1 MADDYFT
8 KAEKIKQKVRNL
20 DWEKKIKLLEKDF
33 EDKKFSKEEFLDKK
47 RQVYSEVLDQMSE
60 INQEKMKL
68 NKDHSAEPI
77 EDDYLSDEDLEIF
90 QEQLTPF
97 QYMSLTKDYLGE
109 FDSQDIV
116 FSDDFRKF
124 ENLENFVHWECVKKI
139 EKLRIHNNYFSCE
152 FMDKNEL
159 VIKDIA
165 CLNELSKLEELVF
178 DDEGNLGDR
187 IKVDYFSSK
196 QLSNIKQLEIHGL
209 WDLSFLQN
217 SFSDNH
223 NIYETLEIIKNDLKT
238 LERAVY
244 SGSIEAT
251 TSTNEQSNIEL
262 DSNSEDVLTRHLLKL
277 SEVEDQFRQ
286 LTNKF
291 EEINFK
297 LDKLS
302 NRLSKIQAD
311 NQIRFQDIE
320 SAITSGAIT
329 TQLSSKPKTDSKSEI
344 LPGSSQPQDLG
355 SISYKDTETSET
367 SQQIQSVNT
376 TATVLTETFQAEEK
390 ILPQELSPKKQY
402 EFATSFLKVGDYS
415 TAERA
420 FREFV
425 LSNSEH
431 ELAGSAQYWYA
442 ETFRIR
448 QLYTDAASAYLEG
461 YQKYPKGN
469 KAPINLL
476 KLGVS
481 MVQIGEKDQGC
492 KMINGVELQY
502 PKANQSVIQKAKYE
516 SKKFECIKEDS

>member
-1 MADDYFT
+1 MRFT
-8 KAEKIKQKVRNL
+8 
-20 DWEKKIKLLEKDF
+20 
-33 EDKKFSKEEFLDKK
+33 
-47 RQVYSEVLDQMSE
+47 
-60 INQEKMKL
+60 
-68 NKDHSAEPI
+68 
-77 EDDYLSDEDLEIF
+77 
-90 QEQLTPF
+90 
-97 QYMSLTKDYLGE
+97 
-109 FDSQDIV
+109 
-116 FSDDFRKF
+116 
-124 ENLENFVHWECVKKI
+124 
-139 EKLRIHNNYFSCE
+139 
-152 FMDKNEL
+152 
-159 VIKDIA
+159 
-165 CLNELSKLEELVF
+165 SKLIILILF
-178 DDEGNLGDR
+178 
-187 IKVDYFSSK
+187 Y
-196 QLSNIKQLEIHGL
+196 
-209 WDLSFLQN
+209 LSFLQN

-244 SGSIEAT
+244 SGSIEIK
-251 TSTNEQSNIEL
+251 TSSNEQSNIEL

-320 SAITSGAIT
+320 SVISSGEIT
-329 TQLSSKPKTDSKSEI
+329 TQLSLKPKTDKKSEI

-367 SQQIQSVNT
+367 SQQIQSVDT
-376 TATVLTETFQAEEK
+376 TATVVTETFQAEEK
-390 ILPQELSPKKQY
+390 ILPQDISPKKQY

-461 YQKYPKGN
+461 YQKYPKGD

>member
-1 MADDYFT
+1 MM
-8 KAEKIKQKVRNL
+8 L
-20 DWEKKIKLLEKDF
+20 
-33 EDKKFSKEEFLDKK
+33 
-47 RQVYSEVLDQMSE
+47 
-60 INQEKMKL
+60 
-68 NKDHSAEPI
+68 
-77 EDDYLSDEDLEIF
+77 IF
-90 QEQLTPF
+90 
-97 QYMSLTKDYLGE
+97 K
-109 FDSQDIV
+109 
-116 FSDDFRKF
+116 
-124 ENLENFVHWECVKKI
+124 
-139 EKLRIHNNYFSCE
+139 
-152 FMDKNEL
+152 L
-159 VIKDIA
+159 VILKLFLI
-165 CLNELSKLEELVF
+165 LNLVF
-178 DDEGNLGDR
+178 
-187 IKVDYFSSK
+187 I
-196 QLSNIKQLEIHGL
+196 NI
-209 WDLSFLQN
+209 SFA
-217 SFSDNH
+217 DNH

-244 SGSIEAT
+244 SGSIEVKA
-251 TSTNEQSNIEL
+251 STNDSSVSDL
-262 DSNSEDVLTRHLLKL
+262 DQNSEDVLTRHLLKL
-277 SEVEDQFRQ
+277 SEVEDQFRE

-302 NRLSKIQAD
+302 TRVSKIQAD

-320 SAITSGAIT
+320 TNISSGNISSVEN
-329 TQLSSKPKTDSKSEI
+329 QLSSKPKIEEQKV

-355 SISYKDTETSET
+355 TISYKDTETNET
-367 SQQIQSVNT
+367 SQQIQSVDT
-376 TATVLTETFQAEEK
+376 TASIVTETFQSEEK
-390 ILPQELSPKKQY
+390 ILPQDLNPEEQY

-425 LSNSEH
+425 LSNPDH

-461 YQKYPKGN
+461 YQKYPKGK

-502 PKANQSVIQKAKYE
+502 PNANQSVIQKAKYE
-516 SKKFECIKEDS
+516 SKKFECIKQDS

>member
-1 MADDYFT
+1 MMLIF
-8 KAEKIKQKVRNL
+8 
-20 DWEKKIKLLEKDF
+20 KLVILKL
-33 EDKKFSKEEFLDKK
+33 FLI
-47 RQVYSEVLDQMSE
+47 L
-60 INQEKMKL
+60 
-68 NKDHSAEPI
+68 
-77 EDDYLSDEDLEIF
+77 
-90 QEQLTPF
+90 
-97 QYMSLTKDYLGE
+97 
-109 FDSQDIV
+109 
-116 FSDDFRKF
+116 
-124 ENLENFVHWECVKKI
+124 NFVFI
-139 EKLRIHNNYFSCE
+139 
-152 FMDKNEL
+152 
-159 VIKDIA
+159 
-165 CLNELSKLEELVF
+165 
-178 DDEGNLGDR
+178 
-187 IKVDYFSSK
+187 
-196 QLSNIKQLEIHGL
+196 NI
-209 WDLSFLQN
+209 SFA
-217 SFSDNH
+217 DNH

-244 SGSIEAT
+244 SGSIEVKA
-251 TSTNEQSNIEL
+251 STNDSSVSNL
-262 DSNSEDVLTRHLLKL
+262 DQNSEDVLTRHLLKL
-277 SEVEDQFRQ
+277 SEVEDQFRE

-302 NRLSKIQAD
+302 TRVSKIQAD

-320 SAITSGAIT
+320 TNISSGNISSVEN
-329 TQLSSKPKTDSKSEI
+329 QLSSKPKTDEQKV

-355 SISYKDTETSET
+355 TISYKDTETNET
-367 SQQIQSVNT
+367 SQQIQSVDT
-376 TATVLTETFQAEEK
+376 TASIVTETFQSEEK
-390 ILPQELSPKKQY
+390 ILPQDLNPVEQY

-425 LSNSEH
+425 LSNHDH

-461 YQKYPKGN
+461 YQKYPKGK

-502 PKANQSVIQKAKYE
+502 PNANQSVIQKAKYE
-516 SKKFECIKEDS
+516 SKKFECIKQDS

>member
-1 MADDYFT
+1 MKF
-8 KAEKIKQKVRNL
+8 KSKLICLKI
-20 DWEKKIKLLEKDF
+20 
-33 EDKKFSKEEFLDKK
+33 
-47 RQVYSEVLDQMSE
+47 
-60 INQEKMKL
+60 
-68 NKDHSAEPI
+68 
-77 EDDYLSDEDLEIF
+77 
-90 QEQLTPF
+90 
-97 QYMSLTKDYLGE
+97 
-109 FDSQDIV
+109 
-116 FSDDFRKF
+116 
-124 ENLENFVHWECVKKI
+124 
-139 EKLRIHNNYFSCE
+139 
-152 FMDKNEL
+152 L
-159 VIKDIA
+159 VI
-165 CLNELSKLEELVF
+165 F
-178 DDEGNLGDR
+178 NL
-187 IKVDYFSSK
+187 IFF
-196 QLSNIKQLEIHGL
+196 NI
-209 WDLSFLQN
+209 SYA
-217 SFSDNH
+217 DNH

-244 SGSIEAT
+244 SGTIDVQ
-251 TSTNEQSNIEL
+251 TSGDNTSNLEF
-262 DSNSEDVLTRHLLKL
+262 DSSSEDVLTRHLLKL
-277 SEVEDQFRQ
+277 SEVENQFRQ

-302 NRLSKIQAD
+302 SRLSKIQAD

-320 SAITSGAIT
+320 SAISSGEAIT
-329 TQLSSKPKTDSKSEI
+329 QLTSKPKIDNTNKV

-367 SQQIQSVNT
+367 SQQIQSVDT
-376 TATVLTETFQAEEK
+376 TASVVTETFQSEEK
-390 ILPQELSPKKQY
+390 ILPQDLTLEKQY

-425 LSNSEH
+425 LSNSDH

-461 YQKYPKGN
+461 YQKYPKGK

-516 SKKFECIKEDS
+516 SKKFECTKQDS